1 MTQTSIIICGT
12 CEGTGYTERHEMTN
26 HHKGEYDTIKTK
38 CRLCGGSGRLR
49 KVVTTEVTAFVPEES
64 A

>member
-12 CEGTGYTERHEMTN
+12 CEGTGYTEKHEMTDY
-26 HHKGEYDTIKTK
+26 HRREYDIIKTK
-38 CRLCGGSGRLR
+38 CRTCGGSGRLR
-49 KVVTTEVTAFVPEES
+49 KVVRTEVTAFVPEEV

>member
-12 CEGTGYTERHEMTN
+12 CDGRGYTERHEMTN
-26 HHKGEYDTIKTK
+26 YHKGEYDIIKTK

-49 KVVTTEVTAFVPEES
+49 KTVLTEVQAFVPEEV